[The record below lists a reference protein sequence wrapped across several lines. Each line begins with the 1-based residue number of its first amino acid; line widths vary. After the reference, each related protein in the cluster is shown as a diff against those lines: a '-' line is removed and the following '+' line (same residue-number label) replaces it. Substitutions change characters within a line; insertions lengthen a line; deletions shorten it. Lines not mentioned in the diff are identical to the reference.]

1 MPALSS
7 RSSSTLVKIMLIG
20 HSGAGKT
27 GALTSLAR
35 AGYKICICDLDN
47 GLDALVNHLTAEEP
61 AALSRVSYTSFRD
74 KMKSTPAGII
84 PDGSPKAFMN
94 AVKALDKWEDGTNP
108 SEWGAST
115 ILVIDSL
122 TNLGRA
128 AFQWAKAMNP
138 SAKEPRQ
145 WYYAAQD
152 AIESVIATATAEEFA
167 TNLIVMSHIDIVEQR
182 DGTLQGFASSI
193 GKALGPKIPRYFNTL
208 ASLETKGQGASVKRI
223 IRTMPTNL
231 LTLKNP
237 APMKIEAEYPIE
249 TGLATL
255 FSKLSGKA

>member
-94 AVKALDKWEDGTNP
+94 AVQG
-108 SEWGAST
+108 
-115 ILVIDSL
+115 
-122 TNLGRA
+122 
-128 AFQWAKAMNP
+128 
-138 SAKEPRQ
+138 PR
-145 WYYAAQD
+145 
-152 AIESVIATATAEEFA
+152 
-167 TNLIVMSHIDIVEQR
+167 
-182 DGTLQGFASSI
+182 
-193 GKALGPKIPRYFNTL
+193 
-208 ASLETKGQGASVKRI
+208 
-223 IRTMPTNL
+223 
-231 LTLKNP
+231 
-237 APMKIEAEYPIE
+237 
-249 TGLATL
+249 
-255 FSKLSGKA
+255 